1 VIAHN
6 ASSEAVKM
14 MLSLTNTDRDNKDP
28 LPISEV
34 VVVPPCEEVTLSESV
49 PRWDG
54 HLVTISTKLTGDN
67 PDNADT
73 GLLEQ
78 ITWEN
83 VDTPLHVIV
92 HPEDLVFT
100 IEPDW

>member
-14 MLSLTNTDRDNKDP
+14 MLSLTHTDRNNNDP

-34 VVVPPCEEVTLSESV
+34 VVIPPSEEATLSESV

-54 HLVTISTKLTGDN
+54 HLVTISSKRTGDSSKN
-67 PDNADT
+67 IDT
-73 GLLEQ
+73 GLQEQ

-83 VDTPLHVIV
+83 VDTPLHVIA
-92 HPEDLVFT
+92 HPEHLVFT